1 MAKAMDCPISMLETF
16 RDETCSG
23 YLIQSADDFWSAE
36 CGEETR
42 APQTKRLR
50 FSSIQA
56 EKFQHLISDTDFD
69 FRVGSSVNV
78 R

>member
-1 MAKAMDCPISMLETF
+1 MAKAIDCPISMLETF

-23 YLIQSADDFWSAE
+23 CLMQSADDFWSAE

-50 FSSIQA
+50 FSSMQA
-56 EKFQHLISDTDFD
+56 EKFQHLISDTALD
-69 FRVGSSVNV
+69 FRVGSSVKV

>member
-1 MAKAMDCPISMLETF
+1 M
-16 RDETCSG
+16 
-23 YLIQSADDFWSAE
+23 QSADDFWSAE

-50 FSSIQA
+50 FSSMQA
-56 EKFQHLISDTDFD
+56 EKFQHLISDTALD
-69 FRVGSSVNV
+69 FRVGSSVKV